1 MKWITRSTVIAV
13 SRNSR
18 DRPNNVLS
26 SPLRLRQR
34 GRPARFWLSG
44 YLAVRAVWPTRSE
57 FVILLRIGRIP
68 VVRQGE
74 MECARPPGFLL
85 FLQTLSLTI
94 NMKSDE
100 IAELISMEPWRGVEL
115 QMCYGDV
122 IKIDSRDDVVVNRDI
137 ITVLRDS
144 TPCGWIATDEVRDVR
159 AKGIFSDEHGL
170 FGAVERCRK
179 SERDPMR
186 QRWCS

>member
-1 MKWITRSTVIAV
+1 
-13 SRNSR
+13 
-18 DRPNNVLS
+18 
-26 SPLRLRQR
+26 
-34 GRPARFWLSG
+34 
-44 YLAVRAVWPTRSE
+44 
-57 FVILLRIGRIP
+57 
-68 VVRQGE
+68 